1 MRLAAETIW
10 GDTVDT
16 AATRLAENRMRF
28 HNNSIKHFPNN
39 SHNCLKLWFDYD
51 DLHFSSVEKYVLSL
65 KHII

>member
-28 HNNSIKHFPNN
+28 QNNSIKHFPNN
-39 SHNCLKLWFDYD
+39 SHNCLKL
-51 DLHFSSVEKYVLSL
+51 
-65 KHII
+65 